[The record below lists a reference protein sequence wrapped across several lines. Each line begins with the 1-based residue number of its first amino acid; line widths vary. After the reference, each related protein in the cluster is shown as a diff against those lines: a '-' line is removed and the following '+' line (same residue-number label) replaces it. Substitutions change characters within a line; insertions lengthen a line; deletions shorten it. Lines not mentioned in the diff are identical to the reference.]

1 MKRLKRLKRKAS
13 VQRRFNEFIQKE
25 HDEAVEKIS
34 QTVGILGIEGLI
46 PEKLVFQPIKFPHLK
61 NNGKETGDLIL
72 IWSPTE
78 KEWEIL
84 VLEVLVGAHRYLG
97 KYYRRLS
104 WSAQHLRRIWRN
116 WFEKLGIELPAGYTL
131 WLRTA
136 VVSWA
141 GKAPWDKPYVFQ
153 KIRKLRSGFIP
164 DKVKELNS
172 GKLTETRSL

>member
-1 MKRLKRLKRKAS
+1 LRHKVS
-13 VQRRFNEFIQKE
+13 VQRRFHKNIQRE
-25 HDEAVEKIS
+25 HNEAVAKIAEKPA
-34 QTVGILGIEGLI
+34 ILEIEGLCS
-46 PEKLVFQPIKFPHLK
+46 EKLVFPAIFFPRLK
-61 NNGKETGDLIL
+61 SSGKETGDLIL

-84 VLEVLVGAHRYLG
+84 VLEILVGAHCYLG

-116 WFEKLGIELPAGYTL
+116 WFEKLGIELPAGYAL

-141 GKAPWDKPYVFQ
+141 GKCPWEKPFVFE
-153 KIRKLRSGFIP
+153 KERRELWRANNITVSGLAKL
-164 DKVKELNS
+164 VKNCS
-172 GKLTETRSL
+172 P